1 MGVRGERAKHVERMK
16 HDAELYAE
24 AMAGGPEEFGP
35 IVERYQDA
43 VFGIALSRLRNFHDA
58 EDVAQGV
65 FVAAFERLG
74 DLRNPARLGAWLRM
88 MTIHDCTDLQRRR
101 REVSDAEQCERQE
114 DEANEPGSTAERRE
128 LREEVLAAI
137 GRLNK
142 TQRETTTLFYIDGY
156 SVAEVAAIQE
166 VPAGTVKY
174 RLHEAR
180 KQLKEEMMGMVEDV
194 LKAGAPRKDFAARVF
209 ELVSRYDAETGRVR
223 RRPKWHET
231 VAELREI
238 GERGMGGFVK
248 ALKSPHSPTRR
259 FAAQMLNQV
268 IRRKGVLGRE
278 EEVVELLKKMLSDP
292 NKKVRRLAISALLN
306 ADMPRKRRRSEIVPM
321 IAERLSDRSRRTR
334 RYAAGMLKE
343 YAAADVPV
351 GRVARALVDESDTDV
366 RCSMQWLLRAALDAQ
381 DADKNVG
388 KEKR

>member
-381 DADKNVG
+381 DADKKVG